1 MRAHRCPLLPELPLL
16 ADELD
21 TLGAIIGRREQMR
34 VWVLNDLTAIL
45 FGTGRVATESD
56 GPALWI
62 RLTRDGP

>member
-1 MRAHRCPLLPELPLL
+1 MPLL